1 MAVGFRGVTLI
12 APGVASY
19 IDDSK
24 AASAATF
31 TPNAVAVVGEADRGQ
46 PGVAVAFTDA
56 SAVNA
61 FYGPSTASKSLT
73 DGLVRALA
81 SGSSVVYGVRVGR
94 AKPFTASLYGATT
107 LAQAISL
114 VTKEYG
120 RFCKAWSITVGPSTK
135 TFNPN
140 GVSIGQKISLKIHDG
155 STYITDNI
163 GRSVIALLS
172 TTANAGSVS
181 VTNTTVTLT
190 TSTNSVY
197 VYKYTDYP
205 RLQNLVA
212 AINQDGAFMASV
224 STGTSDQFFTSS
236 IDYISGGVIPAST
249 GTPYYLV
256 STSAEIVSAIN
267 YGILSSFL
275 TATLVSSES
284 SIVPGVTQFSYKT
297 SSNGASFTGT
307 INNLATPTAAAGRY
321 LTVTKMSGA
330 ISALASTSTSF
341 TVTHPFGLIPLGTS
355 VNISGCVTTGFNAT
369 WTVASSTPAT
379 TSPVAA
385 GTITVSSTL
394 GTTTL
399 AVPSSGSLGELSING
414 GGIIVPNMTISG
426 TGVPIGTVIASPFSA
441 TGTGSGGI
449 GTYLLNVAGSS
460 ESTSTANV
468 TSVAMLGSSTV
479 GTIADYDPEI
489 TASDW
494 TDAFVAL
501 QTVPASLVVP
511 MTSQES
517 YHATALA
524 HAQSMSLP
532 TGRSERIV
540 VCGGSLGETYLQA
553 QARAAALNDKRAV
566 LVWPG
571 IKDFDANQFL
581 VTLPPYYLAAQIAG
595 LLCAQE
601 DEATPLTNSLIQL
614 YGIESVSSNK
624 IIDSLVSNGVFTV
637 RNDLGRGFV
646 VVQGLTTWTGDMKMA
661 RREIST
667 VRAADA
673 VMRTVRNEVQ
683 RYVGAKS
690 SSALVSTIESTVRNV
705 LDRCADRGLIYADP
719 ANPAR
724 YPAYGNIVVK
734 TFGDA
739 YYIDFNISP
748 AKPVNYLLIT
758 AYVS

>member
-46 PGVAVAFTDA
+46 PGVAVAFTDS

-94 AKPFTASLYGATT
+94 AKPFTASLYSAATPPVES
-107 LAQAISL
+107 ISL

-120 RFCKAWSITVGPSTK
+120 RFCKAWSVTVGPSTK

-155 STYITDNI
+155 SSYTTDNI
-163 GRSVIALLS
+163 GRSLISLLS
-172 TTANAGSVS
+172 TNSTTGTVVVDGTS
-181 VTNTTVTLT
+181 VTLVKGTG
-190 TSTNSVY
+190 SY
-197 VYKYTDYP
+197 VYLYANYP

-224 STGTSDQFFTSS
+224 STGTSDQLFTSA
-236 IDYISGGVIPAST
+236 IDKFSASATIPALL

-256 STSAEIVSAIN
+256 STTAEIVSAIN
-267 YGILSSFL
+267 YGVLSSFL
-275 TATLVSSES
+275 TATLISSETQL
-284 SIVPGVTQFSYKT
+284 VATTTQFSYRT
-297 SSNGASFTGT
+297 SAYGASFTGT
-307 INNLATPTAAAGRY
+307 INDGATSSPQAGKV
-321 LTVTKMSGA
+321 LTVTKMSGT
-330 ISALASTSTSF
+330 ITNIVSSATGF
-341 TVTHPFGLIPLGTS
+341 TVTHPFGLIAAGTN
-355 VNISGCVTTGFNAT
+355 VNIAGCSTQAFNAT
-369 WTVASSTPAT
+369 WIVASSTTA
-379 TSPVAA
+379 SF
-385 GTITVSSTL
+385 TVSSTL
-394 GTTTL
+394 GTTVL
-399 AVPSSGSLGELSING
+399 AAPSSGFGELSING
-414 GGIIVPNMTISG
+414 GGIIVPNMVISG
-426 TGVPIGTVIASPFSA
+426 TGVTTGAFVTSPFGG
-441 TGTGSGGI
+441 TGTGGI
-449 GTYLLNVAGSS
+449 GTYPL
-460 ESTSTANV
+460 TSTTTMTL
-468 TSVAMLGSSTV
+468 TSTPMLGSSTV
-479 GTIADYDPEI
+479 GTVADYDPEI

-581 VTLPPYYLAAQIAG
+581 VTLPPYHLAAQIAG

-601 DEATPLTNSLIQL
+601 DEATPLTNSLISL
-614 YGIESVSSNK
+614 YGLESVSSNK

-719 ANPAR
+719 ANPSR